1 MTLSK
6 KHRTKRKSYKKDTK
20 KRLHRYK
27 SRTAKRMRLRKQK
40 GGGIGNVLRTQL
52 VDLCKEGN
60 WEEYERVTRR
70 IIDDYRHGKKDFFIY
85 LDKEMFL
92 RSDQDTHN
100 KNPRGFRRD
109 TRNKKP
115 RGFRSDTDDDNE
127 PRGFKIDTILCLE
140 RCLTRLQ
147 EEAIPESMV
156 HLTTAVNARKSIN
169 H

>member
-6 KHRTKRKSYKKDTK
+6 KHRRTKRKSYKKDTK
-20 KRLHRYK
+20 KRIHRYK

-40 GGGIGNVLRTQL
+40 GGGIGNDLRTQL
-52 VDLCKEGN
+52 VNLCKEGN
-60 WEEYERVTRR
+60 WEEYERVTDH
-70 IIDDYRHGKKDFFIY
+70 IIDEYIRGKNDFLIY

-92 RSDQDTHN
+92 KSERDTHN
-100 KNPRGFRRD
+100 KKSRGFSR
-109 TRNKKP
+109 
-115 RGFRSDTDDDNE
+115 
-127 PRGFKIDTILCLE
+127 DTILCLE

-156 HLTTAVNARKSIN
+156 HLTTVLNARKSIN

>member
-1 MTLSK
+1 MRGEFG
-6 KHRTKRKSYKKDTK
+6 RTDT
-20 KRLHRYK
+20 
-27 SRTAKRMRLRKQK
+27 TEGRKQK
-40 GGGIGNVLRTQL
+40 GGGIGNDLRTQL

-70 IIDDYRHGKKDFFIY
+70 IIDDYRHGNKDFFIY

-92 RSDQDTHN
+92 KPEQDKHN
-100 KNPRGFRRD
+100 KKSRGFRRD
-109 TRNKKP
+109 T
-115 RGFRSDTDDDNE
+115 
-127 PRGFKIDTILCLE
+127 ILCLE
-140 RCLTRLQ
+140 PCLTRLQ